1 MEQHH
6 IGIAQQM
13 FCVLIIGHTLYEE
26 QGALRV
32 DDAKDSVNAQLAI
45 AQAGIEGKT
54 PRFDVIVAH
63 EYLVEWLKHE
73 RLVYEVALKA
83 AFNAHRFAIVT
94 EDKVGEDG
102 VEFGD

>member
-1 MEQHH
+1 
-6 IGIAQQM
+6 M

-63 EYLVEWLKHE
+63 KYLVEGLKYE

-83 AFNAHRFAIVT
+83 AFNAHLFAVKT
-94 EDKVGEDG
+94 EAFAGG
-102 VEFGD
+102 SGIEFGD

>member
-6 IGIAQQM
+6 IGLAQQM
-13 FCVLIIGHTLYEE
+13 LCVLIIGHTLHEE
-26 QGALRV
+26 QGVLRV

-63 EYLVEWLKHE
+63 EYFVEGLKYE
-73 RLVYEVALKA
+73 RLVYKVALKA
-83 AFNAHRFAIVT
+83 AFNAHRFAVVT
-94 EDKVGEDG
+94 GTNVGEGG
-102 VEFGD
+102 VEF